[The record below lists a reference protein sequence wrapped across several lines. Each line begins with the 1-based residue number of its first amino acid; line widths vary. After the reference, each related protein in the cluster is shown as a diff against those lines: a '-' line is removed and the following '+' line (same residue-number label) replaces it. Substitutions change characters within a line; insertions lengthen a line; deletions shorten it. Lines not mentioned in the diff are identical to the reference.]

1 MRPSRV
7 DILAAVLAAPSG
19 ITTRQLAVKL
29 ATVPHQ
35 IRPNLSKLAAYGHI
49 SKTVI
54 SPRGDAVWGP
64 ISPPTISSEL
74 PAASCLA
81 LESPVHVIL
90 RRQAG
95 SCPGGPGRGGTT
107 RPFALK
113 KPPTIEA
120 G

>member
-7 DILAAVLAAPSG
+7 DILAAVLAEPSG

-35 IRPNLSKLAAYGHI
+35 IRPSLSKLAAYGHI

-64 ISPPTISSEL
+64 IASAAIVPEL
-74 PAASCLA
+74 PAASAWRWNRGAPIHLA
-81 LESPVHVIL
+81 
-90 RRQAG
+90 RQGAL
-95 SCPGGPGRGGTT
+95 GGPGRAGTT
-107 RPFALK
+107 GPFALK
-113 KPPTIEA
+113 KPPTIE
-120 G
+120 GG